1 MAALLVSRGAEEI
14 SRFQAF
20 VDGKGT
26 KPFRLALS
34 PVLILLHAGPTVGA
48 FTVTGTASN
57 LLESAVEVAVIVT
70 VAAPVPAGVKIT
82 AVPELM
88 PDVALS
94 VPASSGLTERFT
106 VFVNAPVPV
115 TVGVQSVV

>member
-1 MAALLVSRGAEEI
+1 MAALLASREAEEI
-14 SRFQAF
+14 SKFHAF

-34 PVLILLHAGPTVGA
+34 PVLILLHAELAVGA
-48 FTVTGTASN
+48 FTVTGTAWN
-57 LLESAVEVAVIVT
+57 LLESAVDVAVIVA

-88 PDVALS
+88 PNVALS